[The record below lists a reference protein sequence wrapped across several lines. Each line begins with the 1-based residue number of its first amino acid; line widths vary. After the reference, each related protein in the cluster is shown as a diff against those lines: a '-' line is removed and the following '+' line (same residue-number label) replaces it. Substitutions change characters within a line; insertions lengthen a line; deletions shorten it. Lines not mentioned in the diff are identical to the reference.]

1 MDIEQIPVSDEV
13 LAVMRNA
20 ATGALSANEPF
31 ITPRRMLIALLHEPS
46 LAESLAAAVDVNALE
61 GLACDPHDLPGVS
74 ELPEDKMPDG
84 ERPAMLRYDTLAFK
98 DLDGKQTVWLNAQA
112 HAVFLEG
119 ARHAEGRYVPKHLA
133 LAFVS
138 EARRQPHVLGDLK
151 IDGGKLSEIVFK
163 L

>member
-1 MDIEQIPVSDEV
+1 MDIEQVPVSDEV

-31 ITPRRMLIALLHEPS
+31 ITPRRMLIALLHDPT
-46 LAESLAAAVDVNALE
+46 LAEPLAEAVDVTALE
-61 GLACDPHDLPGVS
+61 DLVTDPLDLPGVS
-74 ELPEDKMPDG
+74 EVPDDKMPDG
-84 ERPAMLRYDTLAFK
+84 EHPAMLRYDTLAFK
-98 DLDGKQTVWLNAQA
+98 DLEGKRSVWLNAQA

-119 ARHAEGRYVPKHLA
+119 VRHAEGRYVPKHLA

-138 EARRQPHVLGDLK
+138 EARRQPHVLSDLK